1 MGTSSG
7 KRVSA
12 SPYSDASELPG
23 LSSDGDEPVF
33 ANPWQAKIFALVV
46 GLHQR
51 GCFSWTEWTEIL
63 STEIAVARA
72 NGENDNNNANKA
84 EPDPGDSYYRMWV
97 IALERLLMNKTIV
110 YSGDIPNRV
119 KEWRN
124 AYLNTSHG
132 NPVTLSRADD

>member
-1 MGTSSG
+1 M
-7 KRVSA
+7 SA
-12 SPYSDASELPG
+12 GPYSDASDLPG

-33 ANPWQAKIFALVV
+33 ANPWQAQIFALVV
-46 GLHQR
+46 GLYQR
-51 GCFSWTEWTEIL
+51 GCFSWGEWTETL
-63 STEIAVARA
+63 ATEIAAVSA

-84 EPDPGDSYYRMWV
+84 ESGPGDACCRMWV
-97 IALERLLMNKTIV
+97 IVLARLLMNKTIV

>member
-1 MGTSSG
+1 M
-7 KRVSA
+7 SA
-12 SPYSDASELPG
+12 GPYSDASDLPG

-33 ANPWQAKIFALVV
+33 ANPLQAQIFALVV

-51 GCFSWTEWTEIL
+51 GCFSWGEWTEIL
-63 STEIAVARA
+63 STEIAAVSA

-84 EPDPGDSYYRMWV
+84 ESSPGGACCRMWV

-110 YSGDIPNRV
+110 YSGDIQNRV
-119 KEWRN
+119 NSWRN

-132 NPVTLSRADD
+132 NPVTLSRADDQLSEAR